1 MANRKITSL
10 VALAA
15 PAIDDVLPIIDISET
30 GNDLKNKKITY
41 GELFKSLP
49 DGSNTA
55 PAIAFNSST
64 STGLYRSAANELS
77 IATTQWVST
86 SRSVDVSHNDL
97 RLITCVWMVDSVT
110 DDIP

>member
-49 DGSNTA
+49 DGTA
-55 PAIAFNSST
+55 IAPSVAFNSET
-64 STGLYRSAANELS
+64 STVLYRSAANELS
-77 IATTQWVST
+77 LHSSTT
-86 SRSVDVSHNDL
+86 
-97 RLITCVWMVDSVT
+97 
-110 DDIP
+110 IPNCKIILVF